1 MKGKYLIVSKK
12 ILPDYYEKVI
22 EARRILELGKTKS
35 VSEAVKMVGIS
46 RSTYYKYKDDVF
58 LPCNSNLG
66 KKALVSLML
75 EHKRGVLSEVINYL
89 STVNGNIITINQNM
103 PINNSASVIIS
114 LDISDI
120 NIPIEEIIVGLKDI
134 KDVISAKLISLE

>member
-1 MKGKYLIVSKK
+1 MQDKYLIVNKK

-22 EARRILELGKTKS
+22 EARRILEEGKTKN
-35 VSEAVKMVGIS
+35 VSEVVKMVGIS
-46 RSTYYKYKDDVF
+46 RSTYYKYKDYVF
-58 LPCNSNLG
+58 LPCNSAIG

-75 EHKRGVLSEVINYL
+75 EHKRGVLSDVINYL
-89 STVNGNIITINQNM
+89 SIVNGNIITINQNM

-120 NIPIEEIIVGLKDI
+120 NIPIEEIVTGLKDI
-134 KDVISAKLISLE
+134 PDVISGKLISLE

>member
-1 MKGKYLIVSKK
+1 MTDKYLIVSKK
-12 ILPDYYEKVI
+12 ILPDYYERVI
-22 EARRILELGKTKS
+22 EAKRILEAGKTKS

-46 RSTYYKYKDDVF
+46 RSTYYKYKDYVF
-58 LPCNSNLG
+58 LPCNSTMG

-89 STVNGNIITINQNM
+89 STVNGNIITINQNI

-120 NIPIEEIIVGLKDI
+120 NTTIEEIIVGLKNI
-134 KDVISAKLISLE
+134 SGVISGKLMSLE